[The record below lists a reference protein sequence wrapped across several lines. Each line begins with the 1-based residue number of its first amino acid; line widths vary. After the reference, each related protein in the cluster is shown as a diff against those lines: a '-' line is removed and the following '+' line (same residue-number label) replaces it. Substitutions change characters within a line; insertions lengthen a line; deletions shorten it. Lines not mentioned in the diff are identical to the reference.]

1 MDVAARIRDAAWTP
15 GVACGT
21 PEPGRAGRGEEST
34 EMPTERPDTWM
45 WQRTWELLDRAER
58 LNRHFF
64 VRLRS
69 REPCPVWEPPIDV
82 YETPDAIW
90 VMAALPGVEPRGV
103 RVSLGEG
110 ALVLEGERST
120 PARCLHAAV
129 RRLEIPRGRFE
140 RRLELPPG
148 SYALA
153 VSELADGCLLVGLTK
168 L

>member
-1 MDVAARIRDAAWTP
+1 
-15 GVACGT
+15 
-21 PEPGRAGRGEEST
+21 
-34 EMPTERPDTWM
+34 M

-69 REPCPVWEPPIDV
+69 REPHPVWEPPIDV
-82 YETPDAIW
+82 YETPEAIW
-90 VMAALPGVEPRGV
+90 IIAALPGVDPRGV
-103 RVSLGEG
+103 KVSVSEG
-110 ALVLEGERST
+110 ALVLSGERST
-120 PARCLHAAV
+120 PASCRRAAV

-140 RRLELPPG
+140 RRIELPPG

-153 VSELADGCLLVGLTK
+153 GSELADGCLLVGLTK

>member
-1 MDVAARIRDAAWTP
+1 MDAAARIRDAAARSA
-15 GVACGT
+15 GVPYGL
-21 PEPGRAGRGEEST
+21 PREE
-34 EMPTERPDTWM
+34 EGAKMPTERRETWM
-45 WQRTWELLDRAER
+45 WQRAWELLDRAER

-64 VRLRS
+64 VHLKS

-82 YETPDAIW
+82 YETSDAVW

-120 PARCLHAAV
+120 PARCRHAAV

-140 RRLELPPG
+140 RRVELPQG